1 MFTSLAAQLVK
12 STCNTED
19 LGSIP
24 ELGNPLEKEK
34 ATHSGILAWRIPWTG
49 EFQVHGV
56 TKSWTQLSLSL
67 IFSQHFH
74 RRQIIIGNIGRKFKI
89 LNICHTEKN

>member
-1 MFTSLAAQLVK
+1 
-12 STCNTED
+12 
-19 LGSIP
+19 
-24 ELGNPLEKEK
+24 LGNPLEKEK